1 MRAVAKTLLMEKR
14 LEDLAGR
21 YGGEELVLL
30 LPETSKKSARIIGE
44 RVRKKV
50 EALTIAWNDANIRLT
65 VSGGLSSFPEEA
77 DSVKSLIQTADEA
90 VQRAK
95 EMGKNRIL

>member
-1 MRAVAKTLLMEKR
+1 VLLIEKR

-30 LPETSKKSARIIGE
+30 LPETSKENSRIIGE
-44 RVRKKV
+44 RIRKGV
-50 EALTIAWNDANIRLT
+50 EELTIKWNDKNIKLT
-65 VSGGLSSFPEEA
+65 ISGGLSAYPEEA
-77 DSVKSLIQTADEA
+77 DSVTALVQTADEA

-95 EMGKNRIL
+95 DMGKNRVL

>member
-1 MRAVAKTLLMEKR
+1 MVAKALLTEKR

-30 LPETSKKSARIIGE
+30 LPETSKDSARTIGE

-50 EALTIAWNDANIRLT
+50 EALTIKWNDANINLT
-65 VSGGLSSFPEEA
+65 ISGGLSSFPEEA
-77 DSVKSLIQTADEA
+77 DSVISLLQTADEA
-90 VQRAK
+90 VQQAK
-95 EMGKNRIL
+95 YMGKNRVL